1 MLQFLGIADPSFRP
15 DFYTLRRIVEKMAP
29 QGGLF
34 AECGVYRG
42 ATLLGMAHTLR
53 AQGTASYQIVGF
65 DSFEGFPEPVEEDA
79 LPNRSYHPRALKGY
93 FGDTSLDELKS
104 RVSAL
109 GLEQQVTLVKGY
121 FEETLSAWGDRQ
133 FSVVHIDCDLYQSY
147 LTCLDFFYPRM
158 VPGGHIVFDE
168 YDFIAD
174 VYPGAQ
180 KAIDEFLADK
190 PEKIT
195 GFPESPIPRYFI
207 VKQ

>member
-1 MLQFLGIADPSFRP
+1 
-15 DFYTLRRIVEKMAP
+15 
-29 QGGLF
+29 
-34 AECGVYRG
+34 
-42 ATLLGMAHTLR
+42 
-53 AQGTASYQIVGF
+53 
-65 DSFEGFPEPVEEDA
+65 
-79 LPNRSYHPRALKGY
+79 
-93 FGDTSLDELKS
+93 
-104 RVSAL
+104 
-109 GLEQQVTLVKGY
+109 VTLVKGY